1 MPQNNWDVSSGRTC
15 CQCVLPDFCQG
26 GLHMLDSGIQPGRKK
41 ADKIYNWLRASIDE
55 NKFSS
60 NQRLPS
66 ENELCRRLDVS
77 RETVRAAMA
86 RLVEENLVT
95 RVKGSGTYINKD
107 AAVSGPAR
115 SLNAEYKIG
124 LILQG
129 QDSHANSRL
138 IDGIRDVMSD
148 TDVDLQIF
156 FTDNKFSN
164 ERNCLDVVA
173 HQGFDGFI
181 VDGVKASLLNPNL
194 DCYRN
199 IFAKKI
205 PVIFYN
211 NYYKELNYPRVINN
225 DYKCARELIGLLTRA
240 GHKKIAGIFVYD
252 NYQSIE
258 KFRGYVGSLRSA
270 GLIFEDDYIKWCISN
285 EAHAD
290 GFYKEIGKF
299 LKGLPKCTAIVCCNY
314 MILQSVLHFLQENGK
329 SVPNDYSLVC
339 FDYSGQDWERSG
351 ITCSIHPGYDMGI
364 QVGKRL
370 LKMIQNHEYCGNGYS
385 YLMDLRIY
393 EGRSIRKL

>member
-1 MPQNNWDVSSGRTC
+1 
-15 CQCVLPDFCQG
+15 
-26 GLHMLDSGIQPGRKK
+26 
-41 ADKIYNWLRASIDE
+41 
-55 NKFSS
+55 
-60 NQRLPS
+60 
-66 ENELCRRLDVS
+66 
-77 RETVRAAMA
+77 MA

-225 DYKCARELIGLLTRA
+225 DYKCARELIGLL
-240 GHKKIAGIFVYD
+240 I
-252 NYQSIE
+252 Q
-258 KFRGYVGSLRSA
+258 L
-270 GLIFEDDYIKWCISN
+270 
-285 EAHAD
+285 
-290 GFYKEIGKF
+290 F
-299 LKGLPKCTAIVCCNY
+299 LDI
-314 MILQSVLHFLQENGK
+314 
-329 SVPNDYSLVC
+329 
-339 FDYSGQDWERSG
+339 
-351 ITCSIHPGYDMGI
+351 
-364 QVGKRL
+364 
-370 LKMIQNHEYCGNGYS
+370 
-385 YLMDLRIY
+385 
-393 EGRSIRKL
+393 

>member
-1 MPQNNWDVSSGRTC
+1 
-15 CQCVLPDFCQG
+15 
-26 GLHMLDSGIQPGRKK
+26 MLDSGMQLGRKK
-41 ADKIYNWLRASIDE
+41 ADKIYNWLRAYIDE

-60 NQRLPS
+60 NQKLPS

-77 RETVRAAMA
+77 RETVRAAMT
-86 RLVEENLVT
+86 RLAEEDLVT
-95 RVKGSGTYINKD
+95 RVKGSGTYINKE

-258 KFRGYVGSLRSA
+258 KFRGYVGALRSA
-270 GLIFEDDYIKWCISN
+270 GLKFEDDYIKWCISN

-314 MILQSVLHFLQENGK
+314 MILQSVLHFLRETGK
-329 SVPNDYSLVC
+329 SVPEDYSLVC
-339 FDYSGQDWERSG
+339 FDYSGQDWEHSG
-351 ITCSIHPGYDMGI
+351 ITCSIHPGYEMGI

>member
-41 ADKIYNWLRASIDE
+41 ADKIYNWLRAYIDE

-270 GLIFEDDYIKWCISN
+270 GLKFEDDYIKWCISY

-299 LKGLPKCTAIVCCNY
+299 LKGLPIPL
-314 MILQSVLHFLQENGK
+314 LQDQ
-329 SVPNDYSLVC
+329 SLK
-339 FDYSGQDWERSG
+339 RR
-351 ITCSIHPGYDMGI
+351 DMQGRDLR
-364 QVGKRL
+364 KRL
-370 LKMIQNHEYCGNGYS
+370 VEQYEPRGAAQDQVTLQNPPFAARHRVNLGSEQFFEERKPFQHSSSAAGYGCS
-385 YLMDLRIY
+385 GATR
-393 EGRSIRKL
+393 